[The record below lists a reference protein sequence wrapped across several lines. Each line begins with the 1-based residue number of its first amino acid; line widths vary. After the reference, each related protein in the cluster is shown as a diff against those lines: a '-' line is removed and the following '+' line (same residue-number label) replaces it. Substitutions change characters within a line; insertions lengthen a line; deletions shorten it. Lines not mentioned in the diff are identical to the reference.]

1 MKTCANG
8 FAAVLLLLGLV
19 LAACAAEEAVP
30 AEQVLA
36 PTGTAVP
43 EPTAPLQTDTPLP
56 PTATLVLTPE
66 PTPEPT
72 EDPLAAII
80 AGAVERFNA
89 GDLEGEMDYW
99 ADDARFYM
107 FGMPPTGSEIL
118 LGKDQI
124 RAMYE
129 ENIAS
134 HSLWEMEIDE
144 IINNSVRGQ
153 SKNWHDFTREIGV
166 APLEASAY
174 FEIADGKITSHTWT
188 LTEESA
194 ERLASAM
201 TEVMADV
208 EAAAET
214 SAEKPASEI
223 KVTFANGTCSYFG
236 PQTLM
241 EGDIELTLYVREQD
255 KEKYGLY
262 FFTLDPG
269 KSFMDL
275 MAATGRPMWP
285 DWAHIVFALAAGPGE
300 TVSEQFTAGEGMLY
314 GVCLADPPG
323 LPVGNVGPFTVSGP
337 AEVPAEVLA
346 ADIVVRFAKDKCSV
360 EWPDS
365 LPLGE
370 VNVGLIADNA
380 DNAYAMSFF
389 NLEEGR
395 TVSDLVAGQNQPSPP
410 PWATM
415 FSFSDVVGGS
425 SKVYPITITAGP
437 VFTMCWGDNGVIGS
451 EGPIVVGE

>member
-1 MKTCANG
+1 MKRYTSR
-8 FAAVLLLLGLV
+8 FAVLFLLLGLV
-19 LAACAAEEAVP
+19 LAACAAEGADP
-30 AEQVLA
+30 AAQLLA

-43 EPTAPLQTDTPLP
+43 EPTAPPPTEAPPP
-56 PTATLVLTPE
+56 PTATVAPE

-89 GDLEGEMDYW
+89 GDLAGEMDYW

-118 LGKDQI
+118 LGKEHIQ
-124 RAMYE
+124 AMYE
-129 ENIAS
+129 ENFAS

-144 IINNSVRGQ
+144 IGDSSVRGR

-174 FEIADGKITSHTWT
+174 FEIADGKIASHTWT

-194 ERLASAM
+194 ARLAAAM
-201 TEVMADV
+201 AQVMPAE

-214 SAEKPASEI
+214 TSETPASAI

-236 PQTLM
+236 PQSLL
-241 EGDIELTLYVREQD
+241 EGDIALTLYVRDSD

-262 FFTLDPG
+262 FFTLDEG

-285 DWAHIVFALAAGPGE
+285 EWAHIAFALAAGPGE
-300 TVSEQFTAGEGMLY
+300 TVSESFTAGEGLLY
-314 GVCLADPPG
+314 GVCLAEPPA
-323 LPVGNVGPFTVSGP
+323 LPVGNIGPFTVSGP
-337 AEVPAEVLA
+337 AEVPAEVRE
-346 ADIVVRFAKDKCSV
+346 ADIVVSFAKDKCSV
-360 EWPDS
+360 ERPDT

-370 VNVGLIADNA
+370 VTVGLIADNA
-380 DNAYAMSFF
+380 DSAYAMSFF
-389 NLEEGR
+389 NVEEGR
-395 TVSDLVAGQNQPSPP
+395 TLRDLVAAQDQPSPP
-410 PWATM
+410 PWAKM
-415 FSFSDVVGGS
+415 FSFQDVLGGA
-425 SKVYPITITAGP
+425 SKVYPIAISAGP

-451 EGPIVVGE
+451 DGPIAVSE